1 MRAAGQDQSTPPRGG
16 RRCAIAAVAVV
27 FVTLSGT
34 GSALAHGSERGF
46 VLLLPTGYY
55 LTGGALAVAASFVLI
70 ALVPGGPVRRLAAR
84 RIRLGSLPAFSP
96 VPTSLLALA
105 VMVLLVGAGLYGS
118 RDPLENPLPLA
129 VWTVWWIGMTLLH
142 AAFGNLWAFINPW
155 SGPYRLV
162 ERVFRGRIGGFAY
175 PRWLGYWPAV
185 LLFFAFAWMELVYP
199 APDDPERLAI
209 AVACYWLIAFAGML
223 LFGEQVW
230 AKRAEPLS
238 IFFRFVAG
246 LSPFILEQGAAGR
259 PRLALCW
266 PGAALLEREPL
277 PPSGVLF
284 VLLTLSSVSFDGLSK
299 TFWWLSLGGINP
311 LEYPGRSAVVDRNT
325 IGLLLAFAA
334 LSACYWAVVGL
345 GWILARTRGALNPA
359 LGTLVYSII
368 PISIAFHFSHYLTAL
383 LVNGQY
389 ALIAASDPFGT
400 GHDLLGLGHLY
411 VTTSFLNTFGSV
423 RLIWNLQTTIIVVGH
438 IAGIVLAHLFALRH
452 FGDGRRAALSQTPLA
467 ALMVLYTLFGLWL
480 LSTPSA
486 G

>member
-1 MRAAGQDQSTPPRGG
+1 VG
-16 RRCAIAAVAVV
+16 

-46 VLLLPTGYY
+46 VLLLPTDYY

-84 RIRLGSLPAFSP
+84 RIRLGSLPALSP
-96 VPTSLLALA
+96 VPTSLLAFA

-129 VWTVWWIGMTLLH
+129 VWTVWWIGMTVLH

-162 ERVFRGRIGGFAY
+162 EQVFRGRIGRFAY

-223 LFGEQVW
+223 IFGEQVW
-230 AKRAEPLS
+230 AKRAEPFS
-238 IFFRFVAG
+238 IFFRLVAG

-259 PRLALCW
+259 ARLALCW

-400 GHDLLGLGHLY
+400 GHDLLGLGHLH

-438 IAGIVLAHLFALRH
+438 IAGIVLAHLLALRH
-452 FGDGRRAALSQTPLA
+452 FGDGRRAALSQIPLA

-480 LSTPSA
+480 LSTPTA